1 MAIDSE
7 PGVSVPTCPG
17 CGSCRV
23 APGAIRGDGGGALSF
38 TLLELDVDPW
48 KYIPSYPT
56 LQVEQPVWLCVACG
70 LLWTTSTDLG
80 KARGQIR
87 TYGSAELKART
98 LDVTESL
105 PRPAAAPGS
114 DLHSFPVTSDHR
126 GSQVED

>member
-1 MAIDSE
+1 MALNAK
-7 PGVSVPTCPG
+7 PKVSDPTCPS
-17 CGSCRV
+17 CGSRRI
-23 APGAIRGDGGGALSF
+23 APGAIRADGGGALSF
-38 TLLELDVDPW
+38 SLLELV
-48 KYIPSYPT
+48 SYPM
-56 LQVEQPVWLCVACG
+56 LQAEQPVWFCVGCG
-70 LLWTTSTDLG
+70 LLWTTATDLG
-80 KARGQIR
+80 EALRQIR